1 MIDAIV
7 RFILS
12 VLAVKSKTNVVAAI
26 QMVAGVLVA
35 MLPTADQLL
44 NGNAKWLGISL
55 VIKSVIDAILR
66 EKTTQS
72 LASKL

>member
-12 VLAVKSKTNVVAAI
+12 VLMVKSKTNVVAAI
-26 QMVAGVLVA
+26 QLVAGALVA
-35 MLPTADQLL
+35 VLPTADQLL
-44 NGNAKWLGISL
+44 SGSAKWLGISL

>member
-12 VLAVKSKTNVVAAI
+12 VLMVKSKTNVVAAI
-26 QMVAGVLVA
+26 QLVAGVLVA
-35 MLPTADQLL
+35 VLPTADQLL
-44 NGNAKWLGISL
+44 SDNAKWLGISL
-55 VIKSVIDAILR
+55 VVKSVIDAILR